1 MDKQDRKTKVL
12 FVITKSNFG
21 EASALKRL
29 FRNPRFLTLA
39 SLTVFLHGRTT
50 VPPTPLLA
58 PPHLLSL

>member
-1 MDKQDRKTKVL
+1 MEVKTKKTKVL

-29 FRNPRFLTLA
+29 LRNPRFLTLA
-39 SLTVFLHGRTT
+39 SLTVFLNGGTL

-58 PPHLLSL
+58 PPVL